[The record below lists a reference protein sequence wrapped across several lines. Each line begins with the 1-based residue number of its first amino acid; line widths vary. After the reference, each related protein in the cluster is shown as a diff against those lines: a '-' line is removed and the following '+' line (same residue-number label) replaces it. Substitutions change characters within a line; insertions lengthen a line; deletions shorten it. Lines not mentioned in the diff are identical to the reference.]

1 MKRRAFCSLWIIAV
15 LSGILL
21 IFTGCE
27 KNGNTNVPASE
38 APVVISQ
45 SVTDIYSTGA
55 TLKAEIKA
63 NDLQTTVTFEYGTS
77 LSYGNTVAGVRDPI
91 YNTEDN
97 VKANIASLAK
107 DTIYHFRAKA
117 VNSVGTTYGNDMVFT
132 AKFGVREAYGGGFII
147 YLDDSGEHGLIAA
160 EIDQSE
166 GIIWDNGTNCK
177 KTNVTAIKVGSGQAN
192 TTRIVSIL
200 GLGNY
205 PAKICDDLVLNGFS
219 DWFLPSLQEFDC
231 IWKSLSAS
239 EQKYNLKG
247 QFYWTS
253 SEVIATESNQ
263 SCYAWAQSI
272 YTGEQANWWSKDNNT
287 PYVRAVRAF

>member
-1 MKRRAFCSLWIIAV
+1 MNGVNYCSLRIITV
-15 LSGILL
+15 MSCGLL
-21 IFTGCE
+21 IHTGCE
-27 KNGNTNVPASE
+27 KDGDTNLSGPE
-38 APVVISQ
+38 APVIISQ
-45 SVTDIYSTGA
+45 SVTDIYSAGA
-55 TLKAEIKA
+55 TLRASLKA
-63 NDLQTTVTFEYGTS
+63 NDMPATVTFEYGTS
-77 LSYGNTVAGVRDPI
+77 LNYGNSVPGVRDPI
-91 YNTEDN
+91 YNSEN
-97 VKANIASLAK
+97 NLKANIASLKK
-107 DTIYHFRAKA
+107 DTLYHFRAKA
-117 VNSVGTTYGNDMVFT
+117 VNQAGTTYGNDMVFS
-132 AKFGVREAYGGGFII
+132 AEFGIREAYGGGFII
-147 YLDDSGEHGLIAA
+147 YLDESGEHGLIAA
-160 EIDQSE
+160 ETDQSE
-166 GIIWDNGTNCK
+166 GIIWDNGSNCK
-177 KTNVTAIKVGSGQAN
+177 KTNVTATKLGSGQSN

-239 EQKYNLKG
+239 DQKYNLKG

-253 SEVIATESNQ
+253 SEVISIESTQ

>member
-1 MKRRAFCSLWIIAV
+1 MERKKGFYFLLYIAIITE
-15 LSGILL
+15 L
-21 IFTGCE
+21 IFFSGCE
-27 KNGNTNVPASE
+27 RNGNTNVPALE

-45 SVTDIYSTGA
+45 SVTDIYSVGA
-55 TLKAEIKA
+55 TLKATIKA
-63 NDLQTTVTFEYGTS
+63 NDLLTTLTFEYGTS
-77 LSYGNTVAGVRDPI
+77 LSYGNTVASVHDPI
-91 YNTEDN
+91 YTTEVN
-97 VKANIASLAK
+97 VKANIASLTK
-107 DTIYHFRAKA
+107 GTTYHFRAKA

-132 AKFGVREAYGGGFII
+132 TKFGVREAYGGGFII

-160 EIDQSE
+160 EIDQSA
-166 GIIWDNGTNCK
+166 GIIWDNSPYCI

-219 DWFLPSLQEFDC
+219 DWFLPSLEEFEC
-231 IWKSLSAS
+231 IWNSLSAS
-239 EQKYNLKG
+239 EVKYNLKG

-253 SEVIATESNQ
+253 SEVIVSESTQ
-263 SCYAWAQSI
+263 SCYAWVQNI
-272 YTGEQANWWSKDNNT
+272 NTGEQRTWGKDNNT

>member
-1 MKRRAFCSLWIIAV
+1 MEGRNYSSLSKITV
-15 LSGILL
+15 LSCGLL
-21 IFTGCE
+21 ISTGCE

-38 APVVISQ
+38 APVIISQ
-45 SVTDIYSTGA
+45 SVTDIYSAGA
-55 TLKAEIKA
+55 ALKASIKA
-63 NDLQTTVTFEYGTS
+63 NDLPTAVTFEYGTS
-77 LSYGNTVAGVRDPI
+77 LSYGNTVSGVRDPI
-91 YNTEDN
+91 YNNEDY
-97 VKANIASLAK
+97 VKANINSLTK

-117 VNSVGTTYGNDMVFT
+117 VNSAGTTYGNDMVFT
-132 AKFGVREAYGGGFII
+132 AKFGIREAYGGGFII

-177 KTNVTAIKVGSGQAN
+177 KTNVTAIKLGSGQAN

-205 PAKICDDLVLNGFS
+205 PAKICDDLVLNGFG

-239 EQKYNLKG
+239 DQKYNLEG

-253 SEVIATESNQ
+253 SEVVVIESNQ

-272 YTGEQANWWSKDNNT
+272 YTGEQADWWSKDNNT